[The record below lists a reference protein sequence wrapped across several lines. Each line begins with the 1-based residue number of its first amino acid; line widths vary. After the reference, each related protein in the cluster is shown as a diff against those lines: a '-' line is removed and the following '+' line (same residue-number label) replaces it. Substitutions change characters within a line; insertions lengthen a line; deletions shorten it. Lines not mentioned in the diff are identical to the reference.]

1 MLIIKRESYKQNELD
16 QLAQFTQW
24 AIEFMEDEICP
35 PDNCSCSGCQF
46 RNLCRDL
53 VKLNGYLIDAKPIQR
68 R

>member
-16 QLAQFTQW
+16 QLQQFTEW
-24 AIEFMEDEICP
+24 AIEFMADEICNP
-35 PDNCSCSGCQF
+35 YDCTGCQF

-53 VKLNGYLIDAKPIQR
+53 IKLNKYLIDAKPLMR

>member
-16 QLAQFTQW
+16 MLAQFTQW
-24 AIEFMEDEICP
+24 ATEFMADEVCNP
-35 PDNCSCSGCQF
+35 YDCTGCQF

-53 VKLNGYLIDAKPIQR
+53 RKLNGYLVNAKPIQR